1 MDNSKAVVKA
11 EKSKLAIALESK
23 QDTILSML
31 NKRLDLQYF
40 MSTAL
45 LHVSEKEYTLEV
57 AQKNPNSFVKAVV
70 KAAEFGL
77 SFSKGLAYL
86 VPFKDSVVFIAGYQ
100 GLVQVMLR
108 GQTRVHDIRARMVY
122 ENEVFEHLEGTNPQ
136 LVHKPLE
143 TPEERGAMRG
153 AYAVAFFRDGNLPH
167 PEYMPMCDLEKRREA
182 AKKRNKGKESDA
194 WIEWS
199 EEMYLRPPVHKL
211 FKFLPQTEEGQKVLA
226 YEDELWGYDKEE
238 EPYRK
243 PGDRVRDRINAKKQ
257 EMAEDAHYQDI
268 PPDGDKTNR
277 LAEKLSAK
285 PEPVLTP
292 EETAYVESSIENLT
306 KPVET
311 YAPQESPQES
321 PQKLEPERTNDRQ
334 PTGHVKALLD
344 KMAQKEVTIT
354 ILRKVATECGV
365 KHFSVPQN
373 LTEEEAGRILEK
385 L

>member
-182 AKKRNKGKESDA
+182 AKKRNKEKSLTDGLNGPKECTSA
-194 WIEWS
+194 RQIG
-199 EEMYLRPPVHKL
+199 R
-211 FKFLPQTEEGQKVLA
+211 
-226 YEDELWGYDKEE
+226 
-238 EPYRK
+238 
-243 PGDRVRDRINAKKQ
+243 
-257 EMAEDAHYQDI
+257 AH
-268 PPDGDKTNR
+268 G
-277 LAEKLSAK
+277 
-285 PEPVLTP
+285 
-292 EETAYVESSIENLT
+292 
-306 KPVET
+306 
-311 YAPQESPQES
+311 
-321 PQKLEPERTNDRQ
+321 
-334 PTGHVKALLD
+334 
-344 KMAQKEVTIT
+344 
-354 ILRKVATECGV
+354 
-365 KHFSVPQN
+365 
-373 LTEEEAGRILEK
+373 
-385 L
+385 